1 MNQHIKDREIY
12 CSTDIETNG
21 PIPGPNSM
29 LSFGSV
35 AFIVEN
41 DEIKQLGKFYANL
54 ELLEGS
60 KPDPGT
66 EEFWQKNK
74 EAYELTRENT
84 KHPQLAMQ
92 QYHSWLKELPGTP
105 VFVGYPAT
113 FDFMFVYWYLMQ
125 FVGDSPFSFSAL
137 DIKTF
142 AMAIMQTPYRKSTK
156 RNMPKRWFDKNTK
169 HTHHALDDATE
180 QGMLFCNMLIENL
193 KKR

>member
-1 MNQHIKDREIY
+1 MINKDKEIFV
-12 CSTDIETNG
+12 STDIETDG
-21 PIPGPNSM
+21 PCAGLNSM

-35 AFIVEN
+35 AFCIEN
-41 DEIKQLGKFYANL
+41 DKYKELSKFYANL
-54 ELLEGS
+54 QLLPDA
-60 KPDPGT
+60 KPDEGT
-66 EEFWQKNK
+66 MEFWSKNQ
-74 EAYELTRENT
+74 EAYELTRKNLQT
-84 KHPQLAMQ
+84 PQDAMNK
-92 QYHSWLKELPGTP
+92 YHSWLTDLPGTP

-113 FDFMFVYWYLMQ
+113 FDFGFIYYYLHR
-125 FVGDSPFSFSAL
+125 FVGHSPFSFSAL

-193 KKR
+193 KRK

>member
-1 MNQHIKDREIY
+1 MKDREIY
-12 CSTDIETNG
+12 ISTDIEANG

-35 AFIVEN
+35 AFTIE
-41 DEIKQLGKFYANL
+41 DGKAKQLDKFYANL

-60 KPDPGT
+60 KADPNT
-66 EEFWQKNK
+66 EEFWEKNQ
-74 EAYELTRENT
+74 EAYSLTRT
-84 KHPQLAMQ
+84 DLQHPQNAMNK
-92 QYHSWLKELPGTP
+92 YHSWLSDLPGTP
-105 VFVGYPAT
+105 VFVGYPVT
-113 FDFMFVYWYLMQ
+113 FDFMFVYWYLMY
-125 FVGDSPFSFSAL
+125 FTGNSPFSFSAL

-156 RNMPKRWFDKNTK
+156 KNMPKRWFDKDTK

-193 KKR
+193 KRK